1 MKGVF
6 WNVRGL
12 GQDPK
17 KRYVRE
23 MITDHR
29 LDFIGLMETIKQ
41 TFTKHE
47 LHSLSCGKN
56 FEWHWNP
63 PRGKSGGILVGINK
77 DSFDV
82 VQVEH
87 GMYFLRVLVYD
98 KCAKFSW
105 NLVSVYGDAQNEGK
119 ASFF

>member
-1 MKGVF
+1 MLTGFFFSWIPIVIIMKGVF

-56 FEWHWNP
+56 FE
-63 PRGKSGGILVGINK
+63 
-77 DSFDV
+77 
-82 VQVEH
+82 
-87 GMYFLRVLVYD
+87 
-98 KCAKFSW
+98 
-105 NLVSVYGDAQNEGK
+105 
-119 ASFF
+119 